1 MDRNSGA
8 QSVLRA
14 VPRYKDAQIFW
25 TCFPEKQ
32 NKQMAL
38 ANGNAKANK

>member
-25 TCFPEKQ
+25 TCFRERQ
-32 NKQMAL
+32 SKQMA
-38 ANGNAKANK
+38 NGKAKANK